1 MDPVTMLKRNYDTLT
16 KAEQRLADY
25 ILSHPRCVLD
35 GLGISDISKA
45 ARSSNAALVRLCQK
59 LGYKGYSEFKYSMHR
74 YLLAQ
79 GAERGEESGEGPA
92 APDPMHNTIETY
104 VRYLRRIP
112 DCVNTDD
119 LRRAAQSICTA
130 RHISIWGFNRT
141 FQSAK
146 QLSNRL
152 GRLGIFNQVTDDW
165 VVMADDAE
173 ILAQGDLCILIST
186 MGRGIRGR
194 ENTLRTLRERGC
206 KIILICMNPKQPAA
220 EYADLVFA
228 LPWISHDAGDNFFED
243 QVIVYLFLELLL
255 YEVAKLY
262 PG

>member
-165 VVMADDAE
+165 VVMTDDSE
-173 ILAQGDLCILIST
+173 ILTEKDLCIVISVA
-186 MGRGIRGR
+186 GRGLTGHDVLFRSLGESR
-194 ENTLRTLRERGC
+194 C
-206 KIILICMNPKQPAA
+206 PMILITMNPKITAA
-220 EYADLVFA
+220 KYATQIFT
-228 LPWISHDAGDNFFED
+228 LPWISHDDADNFFED

-255 YEVAKLY
+255 YEVAKIY